1 MNNIPFDEIKN
12 THRESMHILYIYPE
26 ITIKGG
32 ADKVIVEKANYFVNH
47 GYDVTIVTEAQMGRK
62 LSFSLDE
69 KVKHIDM
76 GIDFNRQYS
85 LHGLQ
90 RLMTYW
96 SMLREYKKRLKK
108 TLIKERPDIVITIM
122 GRSIDFIT
130 DIHDGSIK
138 VGEVHSV
145 KSNVRSLNVMER
157 KGGLHRI
164 VAQLMRWHV
173 NGKVSRL
180 DAMVLL
186 TQQDADSWTEAKQ
199 TFVIPNAVPHFP
211 EQCSTLDNK
220 QVLMV
225 ARYNDAKGYE
235 YMVEAWQ
242 SVHERHPD
250 WILNVYGSGELHD
263 EVVRW
268 IQERGLSGSIILHDP
283 VDNIMDKYLESSI
296 FVMSSRYEAFP
307 MVLLEAMACGV
318 PCVSFDCPYG
328 PRNII
333 RNGEDGIL
341 VDYLNSQALADSICQ
356 LIENEP
362 LRKKFGV
369 KARQNIQR
377 FSQDAVMHQWD
388 KLFNTLQKQH
398 HK

>member
-1 MNNIPFDEIKN
+1 
-12 THRESMHILYIYPE
+12 MHILYIYPE

-32 ADKVIVEKANYFVNH
+32 ADKVIVEKANYFANH
-47 GYDVTIVTEAQMGRK
+47 GYDVTIVTEAQMGRE

-85 LHGLQ
+85 QHGLQ
-90 RLMTYW
+90 RLLTYW
-96 SMLREYKKRLKK
+96 SMLRKYKKRLKK

-145 KSNVRSLNVMER
+145 KANVRSLNVMER
-157 KGGLHRI
+157 KGGLRRI
-164 VAQLMRWHV
+164 IARMMRWHV
-173 NGKVSRL
+173 SKKVSKL
-180 DAMVLL
+180 NAMVLL

-199 TFVIPNAVPHFP
+199 TFVIPNAVPQFP
-211 EQCSTLDNK
+211 NRCSTLESK

-235 YMVEAWQ
+235 YLVEAWQ

-250 WILNVYGSGELHD
+250 WTLNVYGSGELHD
-263 EVVRW
+263 DVVRW
-268 IQERGLSGSIILHDP
+268 IQERHLSGSMILHDP

-333 RNGEDGIL
+333 RSGEDGLL
-341 VDYLNSQALADSICQ
+341 VDYLNSQALADSICR
-356 LIENEP
+356 LIEDEP
-362 LRKKFGV
+362 LRKKFGA

-377 FSQDAVMHQWD
+377 FSQDAIMHQWD
-388 KLFNTLQKQH
+388 ELFNTLMKQH
-398 HK
+398 HP